1 MRLRKIS
8 LLVVIFSALAFSL
21 ASTGYSEI
29 PKTSFTAYL
38 ALLAFLSLRNAERAA
53 HVHYTTSLAG
63 LSSSAFLILLA
74 DALVPEVSSSKV
86 TDLYQYQNIF
96 LVFYLAASALALA
109 TPRGPPLYYPPQN
122 IYPTKMMN
130 SDSTGAPVEKENNVN
145 GVVGACRSSLSS
157 K

>member
-1 MRLRKIS
+1 MRPRKIS
-8 LLVVIFSALAFSL
+8 LLVVLFSALVFSL
-21 ASTGYSEI
+21 ASTGYSEL
-29 PKTSFTAYL
+29 PKTLFTAYL
-38 ALLAFLSLRNAERAA
+38 ALLAFLSLRTGERTA
-53 HVHYTTSLAG
+53 HVHFTTSLAV

-74 DALVPEVSSSKV
+74 DALVPEVGSSEL

-96 LVFYLAASALALA
+96 LVFYLFASALALA

-130 SDSTGAPVEKENNVN
+130 SDSTGTSAEKENNVN
-145 GVVGACRSSLSS
+145 GVVGAHPSSLPS